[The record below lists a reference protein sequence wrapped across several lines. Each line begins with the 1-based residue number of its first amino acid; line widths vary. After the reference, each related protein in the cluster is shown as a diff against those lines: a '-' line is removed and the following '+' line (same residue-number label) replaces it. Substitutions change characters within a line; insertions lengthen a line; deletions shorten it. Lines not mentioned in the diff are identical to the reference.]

1 MKQWLKKQIRILVEN
16 AKVQFILLT
25 IQILIGAI
33 IAIVNFIAPRGVL
46 KENNNIVNI
55 LLHDSQVYIVNSSS
69 LCLTIN

>member
-25 IQILIGAI
+25 IQILIGAS

-55 LLHDSQVYIVNSSS
+55 LLHGSQVYIVNSSS